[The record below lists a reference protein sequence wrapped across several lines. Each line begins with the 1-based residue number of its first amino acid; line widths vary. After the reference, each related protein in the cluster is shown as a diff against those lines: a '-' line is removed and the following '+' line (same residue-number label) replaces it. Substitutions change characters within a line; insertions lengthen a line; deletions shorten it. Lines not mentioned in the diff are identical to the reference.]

1 MAEGVIQSEGF
12 LHTEDG
18 AQLSPRFGFIF
29 WLHTINIAQTIPNAT
44 WTPIAFNQL
53 SSTIGGAWTTYVPA
67 ATTIAAGS
75 DAQVLPQATINVAS
89 TTGFATAGYLV
100 IRISGTDRVIAYTG
114 KNATQF
120 TGCTLGVGTMATG
133 QAIAQA
139 NVEFNM
145 PSRTVGPAIAELA
158 WASSATG
165 LRGTRFRGLNALGA
179 GAHLNA
185 GTNVVPAGVASADP
199 FVRSVACEQPA
210 WAAVVAPSS
219 GSLRV
224 EGFQSSGGNLDCV
237 ADQLAAPRL
246 VVQALSGI

>member
-1 MAEGVIQSEGF
+1 MAEGLIQSEGF
-12 LHTEDG
+12 VFTEDG
-18 AQLSPRFGFIF
+18 APLSIKTPLVF
-29 WLHTINIAQTIPNAT
+29 WQHAVSQTLPNAA
-44 WTPIAFNQL
+44 WTPIAFNSL
-53 SSTIGGAWTTYVPA
+53 STTVGGGWTTYVPA
-67 ATTIAAGS
+67 STTIAAGS
-75 DAQVLPQATINVAS
+75 DTAVLPQATINVAS

-100 IRISGTDRVIAYTG
+100 IRISGTDRVINYTG

-145 PSRTVGPAIAELA
+145 PFRTVGPAVAELA

-179 GAHLNA
+179 GFHLNA

-199 FVRSVACEQPA
+199 LVRSVATEQPA
-210 WAAVVAPSS
+210 YAGIVAPST

-224 EGFQSSGGNLDCV
+224 EGFQSSGGNLDSPV
-237 ADQLAAPRL
+237 DQLAAPRL
-246 VVQALSGI
+246 VIQALSGT